1 VSAADNADNTPDNP
15 VAAEPE
21 RDRRHKAEGDL
32 GLMLCEHMWDKTRP
46 LRLGGEAWEVA
57 HYEDVPGYDDGD
69 AVLLRRK
76 ADGKVFEADIDVTL
90 REVEKPATGGP
101 R

>member
-1 VSAADNADNTPDNP
+1 MSTADNPDNRPDNP

-32 GLMLCEHMWDKTRP
+32 GLKLRESIWDRRY
-46 LRLGGEAWEVA
+46 LSLGGEEWEVA
-57 HYEDVPGYDDGD
+57 YLEEVPGYEDEDQ

-76 ADGKVFEADIDVTL
+76 ADGVVFEADIDVTL
-90 REVEKPATGGP
+90 REVEVPGNG
-101 R
+101 